1 MKSLLTLC
9 SIVFIAY
16 NAHTQNIW
24 IADNRPTAPTGTH
37 IFADVTA
44 AIAAASPGDIIHVIP
59 SQFVYPDFT
68 VTKDS
73 LTIFGIGYNPNKEQ
87 PGISSITNVTIDI
100 GTFGTRLSGLDISV
114 LNIGTS
120 ATGSLG
126 NIFIENCQV
135 NSIEGNIC
143 CGETTVS
150 NIIIRNCVLGQ
161 NQVSTTHTINLN
173 DTDIFSTSVV
183 ITNNIIMGS
192 STTSSGGYGSI
203 NVTDAIVKNNLFIGN
218 GSTNDFAFNNVQT
231 STISNNIFLGRQPI
245 SDARTGEVINCTFN
259 NNITFGATINAFPT
273 GNGNTASANQEGVD
287 PVLVNVPIVDDWDFT
302 YDPSPDT
309 GSPAIGAGNDTND
322 IGVTGGTIPYS
333 PTGTPLP
340 VIQVLRLPEIIQEG
354 TDTNATIEAEGN

>member
-9 SIVFIAY
+9 CALILIFNLQA
-16 NAHTQNIW
+16 QNIW

-37 IFADVTA
+37 IFANVTD
-44 AIAAASPGDIIHVIP
+44 AITAASPGDIIHVIP
-59 SQFVYPDFT
+59 SQFTYPNFT
-68 VTKDS
+68 VNKDS
-73 LTIFGIGYNPNKEQ
+73 LTFFGIGYNPNKEQ
-87 PGISSITNVTIDI
+87 PSVTSVNTVTIDL
-100 GTFGTRLSGLDISV
+100 GTFGTRLSGINITT

-120 ATGSLG
+120 STGSLG
-126 NIFIENCQV
+126 NIFIENARIDQ
-135 NSIEGNIC
+135 IEGSFC
-143 CGETTVS
+143 CGQTTVS
-150 NIIIRNCVLGQ
+150 SIIIRNCILGL
-161 NQVSTTHTINLN
+161 NLTSTSHAINLR
-173 DTDIFSTSVV
+173 DTYVSSTSVV

-203 NVTDAIVKNNLFIGN
+203 SVTDAIIKNNLFIGD
-218 GSTNDFAFNNVQT
+218 GATNDFAFNDVQT

-245 SDARTGEVINCTFN
+245 TDATGGDVANCTFN
-259 NNITFGATINAFPT
+259 NNITFGANTNALPT

-309 GSPAIGAGNDTND
+309 GSPALSAGNDGTD

-333 PTGTPLP
+333 PTGSPLP

-354 TDTNATIEAEGN
+354 TDTNADIEAEGN